1 MMDIKV
7 LGTGCK
13 KCKKLEAN
21 TRAAVSNLGIEAK
34 VEKVED
40 IVKIASYGLM
50 KTPALLVDNKIVVSG
65 KLPSTQD
72 IEKILDDIIKK

>member
-1 MMDIKV
+1 MKEIKV

-13 KCKKLEAN
+13 KCKKLESN
-21 TRAAVSNLGIEAK
+21 VREAVKNLGIEANI
-34 VEKVED
+34 EKVED
-40 IVKIASYGLM
+40 MIEIVSYGVM

-72 IEKILDDIIKK
+72 IEKMLD